1 MDLDHVIHARRSI
14 REFSTEKPDWR
25 LVIEAI
31 DAARF
36 APTSGNN
43 FTTKFLMVS
52 DPEKISVLAEATQQ
66 HFVGKAKCIV
76 VVCSSPARTI
86 NAYGE
91 AGKAYVRQQAGATI
105 QNFLLKLTEL
115 GLGTC
120 WIGYFAEEIIKETL
134 KIPKEIQVEAL
145 FPVGFI
151 SEKNK
156 GIKSSIDLDNILYFE
171 EYGNKR
177 MKKINKIEV

>member
-1 MDLDHVIHARRSI
+1 MDLDDAIRARRSI
-14 REFSTEKPDWR
+14 REFSTKKPDWR
-25 LVIEAI
+25 LIIEAI

-36 APTSGNN
+36 APTAGDN

-52 DPEKISVLAEATQQ
+52 DIEKISILAKATQQ
-66 HFVGKAKCIV
+66 HFIGKVQYV
-76 VVCSSPARTI
+76 VIVCSAPSRTI

-91 AGKAYVRQQAGATI
+91 AGKAYVRQQAGAAI

-120 WIGYFAEEIIKETL
+120 WVGYFSEEMIKEAL
-134 KIPKEIQVEAL
+134 KIPSDVQVEAL
-145 FPVGFI
+145 FPIGLVLDKKKRI
-151 SEKNK
+151 KN
-156 GIKSSIDLDNILYFE
+156 SIDLDNILYFE

-177 MKKINKIEV
+177 MKKINKLEV